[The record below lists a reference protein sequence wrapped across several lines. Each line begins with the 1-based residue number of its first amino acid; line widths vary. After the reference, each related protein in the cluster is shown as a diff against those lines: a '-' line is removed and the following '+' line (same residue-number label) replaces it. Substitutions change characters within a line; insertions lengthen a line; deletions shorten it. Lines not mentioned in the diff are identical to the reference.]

1 MISHPGSKAL
11 DILSSRHLRY
21 SFTKRPLPWFLNR
34 NKSALLRPR
43 SPQSA
48 RHFQILRTVGAPA
61 NPGLEADTIRDLEV
75 EQLEGVG
82 EVEEVGVDQ
91 TRRKTSDVQNG
102 RMSIALPPQFC
113 LD

>member
-11 DILSSRHLRY
+11 DILTSRHLPY
-21 SFTKRPLPWFLNR
+21 SLIKRPLPWFLNR

-61 NPGLEADTIRDLEV
+61 NPGLEAETTRDLEV
-75 EQLEGVG
+75 EQLDGVG
-82 EVEEVGVDQ
+82 EAEEVGVGQ
-91 TRRKTSDVQNG
+91 TRRKKSDVPNG
-102 RMSIALPPQFC
+102 RMSITLPPQFC